1 MRVKRK
7 ERIEPLTQRERQMF
21 EEYEKYRPYV
31 QMLDGRSSKELHHQ
45 SSKTETQI
53 GGLLNANTI
62 TNKDRH
68 NKEPG

>member
-31 QMLDGRSSKELHHQ
+31 
-45 SSKTETQI
+45 
-53 GGLLNANTI
+53 
-62 TNKDRH
+62 
-68 NKEPG
+68 